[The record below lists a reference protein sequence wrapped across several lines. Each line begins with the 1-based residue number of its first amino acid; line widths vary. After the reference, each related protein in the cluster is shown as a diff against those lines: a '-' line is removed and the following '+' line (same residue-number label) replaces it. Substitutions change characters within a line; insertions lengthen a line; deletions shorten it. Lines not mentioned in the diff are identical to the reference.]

1 MPPLRMALSFSAEVQ
16 TPEDGP
22 LSEESK
28 GRPGEVKQPL
38 FAAAF
43 HNPWVTI
50 CCGDG
55 SVGSGSGAG
64 GASHSAERNPP
75 RILPVGSLTT
85 TSAPDEP
92 APRGIPAGCLA
103 DQTEDHSHPPADQ
116 PAPRGIPAGCLADPT
131 EDDPRVT
138 LTPLL
143 TPYQAFLQPWWPQ
156 GGQGSGTQGGQGV
169 TTEPAG
175 RRFTICAAITIQYR
189 S

>member
-1 MPPLRMALSFSAEVQ
+1 MYQTAAICLLGALASASAYVATPSALPRAGARRYASAMPPLRMALSFSA
-16 TPEDGP
+16 EDGP

-75 RILPVGSLTT
+75 RILAGGK
-85 TSAPDEP
+85 PDN
-92 APRGIPAGCLA
+92 
-103 DQTEDHSHPPADQ
+103 DQRA
-116 PAPRGIPAGCLADPT
+116 
-131 EDDPRVT
+131 
-138 LTPLL
+138 
-143 TPYQAFLQPWWPQ
+143 
-156 GGQGSGTQGGQGV
+156 
-169 TTEPAG
+169 
-175 RRFTICAAITIQYR
+175 
-189 S
+189 